1 MFIRALK
8 HDGFNEEEQVYFT
21 CINWRWL
28 RVLCIPLCWSV
39 DQVSLSLAQSS
50 LYGTVYVQLFKRG
63 FSSHGKCYSLTQL
76 FIKAVDHHFSLNH
89 CCFSCETGADIVL
102 RRKHARQLL
111 IILYNHLV
119 FRSLLSLFLLFFF
132 FLFFWGGGPFSDYLS
147 DVSFF
152 KCQYSPFPVK
162 G

>member
-1 MFIRALK
+1 M
-8 HDGFNEEEQVYFT
+8 
-21 CINWRWL
+21 

-63 FSSHGKCYSLTQL
+63 FSSRGKCYSLTQL

-111 IILYNHLV
+111 IILYKHLV

-132 FLFFWGGGPFSDYLS
+132 FLSFFFLGGGPFSDYLS